1 MLIFTLGTF
10 TVFFFLPFWMLDIV
24 KNNLFLLFIYLYMAN
39 VGGVCA
45 VEFSK
50 VYLKE
55 FKKWLEKLR
64 K

>member
-1 MLIFTLGTF
+1 
-10 TVFFFLPFWMLDIV
+10 
-24 KNNLFLLFIYLYMAN
+24 MAN
-39 VGGVCA
+39 VGGVCT